1 MAKNP
6 IKFLQTSNQA
16 AGFDFL
22 EASINTGISCQ
33 NTYSIF
39 SVFNLPPSELVQSLL
54 GRAGGRAEIL
64 VHFATVPGYEVVDW
78 NRSAVE
84 LFGLNPSGPGNRPVS
99 WVELPTPLAEYLSQ
113 ALQVVS
119 GAPEEAM
126 PGFKDPARP
135 EKSFFAKVFYE
146 GPPSTEEDG
155 EHWYLFCFQDSVSWL
170 DSTQGAVN
178 QKKLETIGELASGVA
193 HDFNNLIM
201 GIQSNAEAMLAQ
213 PTLAPQVRDSLVNII
228 RACSTGAS
236 LTRSLLGYAKKQPL
250 TMMPF
255 NLIDLVHDVA
265 RIAGVASGSHRIALG
280 RDFQDKNE
288 PIMLMGS
295 YSSLSHCLLNL
306 IKNAREAT
314 PEGGTIHV
322 LWEGTPTTAVVT
334 VRDHGAGISEQDMAH
349 IFEPFFS
356 TKKQGTG
363 LGLAMVRGI
372 LNQHSGTVEI
382 RSTLGMGTSVS
393 MVWPR
398 GDVPIKPVKH
408 KESADA
414 RRSTHRIF
422 RQTQRIIMQSQRMP
436 AEAHFLVYVI
446 DDDDLV
452 REGLCSLLEHL
463 GHRTKSYRHPEVA
476 LKELISAQTPPEV
489 VIVDYNMPGM
499 NGAQFIG
506 GFSSATAEDKRFAH
520 TAMLLMSGLPP
531 SHFQD
536 FMSEF
541 TQLNI
546 GILEKPFSLETLRKK
561 LANIQGQRK
570 LSGGV
575 GTASGEVSMQPKAV
589 PRPNSGRL
597 SAG

>member
-1 MAKNP
+1 M
-6 IKFLQTSNQA
+6 
-16 AGFDFL
+16 
-22 EASINTGISCQ
+22 
-33 NTYSIF
+33 
-39 SVFNLPPSELVQSLL
+39 
-54 GRAGGRAEIL
+54 
-64 VHFATVPGYEVVDW
+64 
-78 NRSAVE
+78 
-84 LFGLNPSGPGNRPVS
+84 GPERLRLT
-99 WVELPTPLAEYLSQ
+99 WAELPTSLAEYLSQ

-126 PGFKDPARP
+126 PGFKHPAKP
-135 EKSFFAKVFYE
+135 EQSYFAKVFYE
-146 GPPSTEEDG
+146 TDPATAEKEEQ
-155 EHWYLFCFQDSVSWL
+155 HWYFFCFQDSVNWL
-170 DSTQGAVN
+170 DSSQGAVN

-213 PTLAPQVRDSLVNII
+213 PSMSPQARDSLVNII

-236 LTRSLLGYAKKQPL
+236 LTRSLLGYAKRQPL
-250 TMMPF
+250 TMTQF
-255 NLIDLVHDVA
+255 NLIDLINDVA
-265 RIAGVASGSHRIALG
+265 RIAGVAAGSFRIALG
-280 RDFQDKNE
+280 KDFQEKSD
-288 PIMLMGS
+288 PIMVVGS

-306 IKNAREAT
+306 IKNAREAM
-314 PEGGTIHV
+314 PDGGTIHV
-322 LWEGTPTTAVVT
+322 LWEGNETTATVT
-334 VRDHGAGISEQDMAH
+334 VRDHGAGIAEQDMAH

-372 LNQHSGTVEI
+372 LNQHAGTVEI
-382 RSTLGMGTSVS
+382 RSTVGMGTSVS
-393 MVWPR
+393 LVWPLGR
-398 GDVPIKPVKH
+398 IAVDVPKST
-408 KESADA
+408 EGDDA

-422 RQTQRIIMQSQRMP
+422 RRSQRIIMSSQRQP
-436 AEAHFLVYVI
+436 AEAHFLIYVI

-452 REGLCSLLEHL
+452 RDGLCSLLEHL
-463 GHRTKSYRHPEVA
+463 GHRTQSYRHPEVA

-506 GFSSATAEDKRFAH
+506 GYSTAVAGNKLFAD
-520 TAMLLMSGLPP
+520 TSILLMSGLPP

-541 TQLNI
+541 DQLKL

-561 LANIQGQRK
+561 LTNIQGTRK
-570 LSGGV
+570 LSGHLAAVAEEEAQV
-575 GTASGEVSMQPKAV
+575 GSPKMV

-597 SAG
+597 AGST